1 MSKQAL
7 SLKEAKNEQ
16 HMQAKRT
23 FLPIT
28 ILLAMVCAFFLL
40 DAVLSLQNISFPDA
54 LLTHLG
60 TWSLWPAH
68 LLFPTL
74 ILIPTPINNNIPH
87 AVTLTR
93 SLKETGLLLGS
104 FVILFLLY
112 LLALRWLPQK
122 ITLRYILIS
131 TLFLGIICVLIP
143 IVTSEDVFSYIA
155 YARMEVIYHLNP
167 LVTFPTEISTDPI
180 YRHIYWITQPS
191 IYGPVWIAITS
202 LLQESLLILGL
213 RDIAFM
219 VLALR
224 LFGLAM
230 HLSSAFLIW
239 SISGHL
245 QTRYGSLSPTKR
257 LLATLTFAWNPLLL
271 FEACVNAHA
280 DTTAMF
286 FILFAIWFLVH
297 SRSEQAIISSYK
309 PILLST
315 AMLAIATCLKLN
327 VALLLPGLLFFLW
340 TQSKRVRTILATTA
354 LYTCIIVLSY
364 APFWAGKLTLHTLR
378 INPGTT
384 RNINTLPDFLSEL
397 SNSIAAALGQ
407 PVVVQPTVS
416 PAEHLLHTL
425 STIVFI
431 IVFAIFCWQTLR
443 TPDYINT
450 LPSLIRWLAFA
461 WLIYCALGS
470 PWFWPWYLIIFF
482 GLYALV
488 EAINDTK
495 ARPFSFLRLP
505 LAVHLLT
512 LSMLILYCFYTWAP
526 MHSYVHALP
535 GFLCTDFRGLIWLV
549 PLFAIHLPTSSQ
561 TIQAISWLRAHRLV
575 RT

>member
-7 SLKEAKNEQ
+7 KEAEIEQ
-16 HMQAKRT
+16 HVQAKRS

-40 DAVLSLQNISFPDA
+40 DAVLSLQNIGFPDA
-54 LLTHLG
+54 LLTNLG

-74 ILIPTPINNNIPH
+74 ILIPTPINNYIPH

-93 SLKETGLLLGS
+93 SLKETALLLGS

-112 LLALRWLPQK
+112 LFALRTLPQK

-131 TLFLGIICVLIP
+131 TLFLGLICVLIP

-180 YRHIYWITQPS
+180 YPHIYWITQPS

-202 LLQESLLILGL
+202 LLQEALLILGL

-224 LFGLAM
+224 LFGLTM
-230 HLSSAFLIW
+230 HLGSAFLVW

-245 QTRYGSLSPTKR
+245 QTRYSSLSTTRR

-271 FEACVNAHA
+271 FEACINAHA

-286 FILFAIWFLVH
+286 FILFAIWFLV
-297 SRSEQAIISSYK
+297 RSGNEQAITSSYK
-309 PILLST
+309 PLLLAT

-327 VALLLPGLLFFLW
+327 VALLLLGLLFFLW
-340 TQSKRVRTILATTA
+340 TQPKRIHTILATTA
-354 LYTCIIVLSY
+354 LYTGIIVLSY
-364 APFWAGKLTLHTLR
+364 APFWAGRLTLHTLR
-378 INPGTT
+378 INPGAT

-397 SNSIAAALGQ
+397 SNGIAAALGQ

-416 PAEHLLHTL
+416 PAEHLLHIL

-431 IVFAIFCWQTLR
+431 IVFALFCWQTLR
-443 TPDYINT
+443 TPNYINT

-461 WLIYCALGS
+461 WLIYCAIGS
-470 PWFWPWYLIIFF
+470 PWFWPWYLLTFF

-488 EAINDTK
+488 EATNDTK
-495 ARPFSFLRLP
+495 VWPFSFLRLP

-526 MHSYVHALP
+526 THSYVHVLP
-535 GFLCTDFRGLIWLV
+535 GFLWTDFRGLIWLI

-561 TIQAISWLRAHRLV
+561 TIQVFSWLRTHRLV
-575 RT
+575 KT